1 MVTENFWIKFVGD
14 DKFKLV
20 TSLVTKCFK
29 FNHFNIYYYSTFQA
43 CNVMMVKDHEEF
55 SKLSQSLLKGGLN
68 LHELYVRIMKSSL
81 VATPPSS

>member
-1 MVTENFWIKFVGD
+1 MTENFWIKFVGD

-43 CNVMMVKDHEEF
+43 CNVMMVKDHEE
-55 SKLSQSLLKGGLN
+55 LN
-68 LHELYVRIMKSSL
+68 HNCYVRIMKSSL